1 MHTVGR
7 WSLVMLISL
16 HILGALKHLFL
27 DRDGLFERI
36 FVPGGRVNI
45 KTSDDAA
52 GLR

>member
-7 WSLVMLISL
+7 WSLVVLISL

-36 FVPGGRVNI
+36 FVPGGRVKI
-45 KTSDDAA
+45 KASDDAA